1 MPWRSFYHT
10 SHTGPGSQIWRY
22 LGEQSY
28 FLQLRNYP
36 PLTAIERGVTDCMT
50 SETWHSTTTSAH
62 GTLFR
67 ATIIFSKHHADSS
80 PNTVR
85 QGQTFVIIV
94 IELYHGGVGAGAQ
107 TFYFEE
113 CKEPILGGLAR
124 FNSQMRFN
132 GALNVFGSANHAGCG
147 AAELNKILSHLCSIE
162 HGVEGGDFV
171 DSCWSHVD
179 NVSNLVHGGDGQPT
193 AMLALGQVEERDNA
207 GLFVIG
213 GVCS

>member
-1 MPWRSFYHT
+1 MHASIHPSVRHMFLHRRWIDGSILESIRIDRCRDRCVPQQGCLSQWSLTRDLSIHGQRSPF
-10 SHTGPGSQIWRY
+10 SHGR
-22 LGEQSY
+22 
-28 FLQLRNYP
+28 FLSLQACLN
-36 PLTAIERGVTDCMT
+36 ERHDGF
-50 SETWHSTTTSAH
+50 
-62 GTLFR
+62 GGR
-67 ATIIFSKHHADSS
+67 
-80 PNTVR
+80 
-85 QGQTFVIIV
+85 TFVIIV
-94 IELYHGGVGAGAQ
+94 IDELYHGGVGAGAQ

-147 AAELNKILSHLCSIE
+147 AAELNKVLSHLCSIE

-179 NVSNLVHGGDGQPT
+179 NVGNLVHGGDGQPT

-213 GVCS
+213 GVFS